1 MLKLVTWAVALMLMV
16 AAAGAQETR
25 QRSFA
30 GASAVLIGLPVFTSD
45 GREIG
50 KITELVGEPQDP
62 LLVAEVERPGGIGPR
77 TMAVPIDMFVQR
89 PDRIELTLTY
99 EQVNDRLAG
108 PEREP

>member
-1 MLKLVTWAVALMLMV
+1 MLKLLTWTAALMLMV
-16 AAAGAQETR
+16 AAAPAQDTNN
-25 QRSFA
+25 RSLA

-50 KITELVGEPQDP
+50 KVTELVGEPQEP
-62 LLVAEVERPGGIGPR
+62 LLIAEVERPGGIGPR
-77 TMAVPIDMFVQR
+77 TLAVPIDMFVQR

-99 EQVNDRLAG
+99 EQVRDRLAG